1 MATTFN
7 SVDITKFEMGAV
19 GAAGTMGT
27 SLTQYNSIKEGTM
40 VLGFEEPTTT
50 NINIEESNVAFYIAP
65 GEQVKEFRMT
75 LLGLAMS
82 DLVTFLGGTYTAGVG
97 GTKDTYDFPTSPATI
112 IQSVKLTSANSDGDP
127 MVRLLSKVQIF
138 ASESQTLT
146 KTDAIGLD
154 IRGSVLIP
162 VNGSGVPQIPVSYE
176 GVVVP

>member
-1 MATTFN
+1 
-7 SVDITKFEMGAV
+7 
-19 GAAGTMGT
+19 
-27 SLTQYNSIKEGTM
+27 
-40 VLGFEEPTTT
+40 
-50 NINIEESNVAFYIAP
+50 
-65 GEQVKEFRMT
+65 
-75 LLGLAMS
+75 
-82 DLVTFLGGTYTAGVG
+82 
-97 GTKDTYDFPTSPATI
+97 
-112 IQSVKLTSANSDGDP
+112 